1 MFHALAAAV
10 LVSSTP
16 LAPQRLYYQVNGPMP
31 LSVEAGEGRELVLLA
46 PDNKE
51 IARAAV
57 PDGVGELDA
66 ASLIPNLYSFTT
78 VHYLQLVDNS
88 APIGAAIVLQPLVR
102 VRNPVLRYTER
113 GPFVETWIEQSEQ
126 EKNMAGFR
134 VYVERDAVLHTTHG
148 DIRLVMRPE
157 HAPNTVWNFLHLVEG
172 GFYTRIPFHRVVGTS
187 SGGPGFVIQAGDPT
201 GNGSGGPGY
210 RIDLEASTLPHDL
223 GVISMAREG
232 NDIHTAGSQFF
243 LCLSRE
249 ATARLDVQYTTFGQT
264 IEGVEVVKKIGGLRV
279 GSQDRPI
286 EMPYIETAELVPA
299 EPRTPGQAPKWI
311 APAPAAPAEKP
322 AAPANPQR

>member
-1 MFHALAAAV
+1 MLHAIAAAL
-10 LVSSTP
+10 LVSSNP
-16 LAPQRLYYQVNGPMP
+16 LAPQRLYYGVNQPMP
-31 LSVEAGEGRELVLLA
+31 LSVTAGEGRELVLLT
-46 PDNKE
+46 PDNE
-51 IARAAV
+51 EVARAAV
-57 PDGVGELDA
+57 PDGATEIDA
-66 ASLIPNLYSFTT
+66 AALMADLYSHTS
-78 VHYLQLVDNS
+78 VHYLQLVDD
-88 APIGAAIVLQPLVR
+88 GAAEGAALVLQPLIR

-113 GPFVETWIEQSEQ
+113 GPFVETWIAPSEQ
-126 EKNMAGFR
+126 EKNMSGFR
-134 VYVERDAVLHTTHG
+134 VYIERDAVLHTTLG

-201 GNGSGGPGY
+201 GSGSGGPGY
-210 RIDLEASTLPHDL
+210 RIDLEPSTLPHDL

-232 NDIHTAGSQFF
+232 SDIHTAGSQFF

-264 IEGVEVVKKIGGLRV
+264 IEGIEVVKKIGALRV
-279 GSQDRPI
+279 GAQDRPI
-286 EMPYIETAELVPA
+286 DMPWIETAELVPA
-299 EPRTPGQAPKWI
+299 APRTPGEAPKWI
-311 APAPAAPAEKP
+311 VPAPTAPAEKS

>member
-1 MFHALAAAV
+1 MLHAIAAAL
-10 LVSSTP
+10 LVSSNP
-16 LAPQRLYYQVNGPMP
+16 LAPQRLYYGVNQPMP
-31 LSVEAGEGRELVLLA
+31 LSVTAGEGRELVLLT
-46 PDNKE
+46 PDNE
-51 IARAAV
+51 EVVRAAV
-57 PDGVGELDA
+57 PDGATEIDA
-66 ASLIPNLYSFTT
+66 AALMANLYSHTS
-78 VHYLQLVDNS
+78 VHYLQLVDD
-88 APIGAAIVLQPLVR
+88 GAAEGAALVLQPLIR

-113 GPFVETWIEQSEQ
+113 GPFVETWIAPSEQ
-126 EKNMAGFR
+126 EKNMSGFR
-134 VYVERDAVLHTTHG
+134 VYIERDAVLHTTLG

-201 GNGSGGPGY
+201 GSGSGGPGY
-210 RIDLEASTLPHDL
+210 RIDLEPSTLPHDL

-232 NDIHTAGSQFF
+232 SDIHTAGSQFF

-264 IEGVEVVKKIGGLRV
+264 IEGIEVVKKIGALRV
-279 GSQDRPI
+279 GAQDRPI
-286 EMPYIETAELVPA
+286 DMPWIETAELVPA
-299 EPRTPGQAPKWI
+299 APRTPGEAPKWI
-311 APAPAAPAEKP
+311 VPAPTAPAEKS

>member
-1 MFHALAAAV
+1 MFHALAAAL
-10 LVSSTP
+10 LVSAGS
-16 LAPQRLYYQVNGPMP
+16 LAPQRLYYQISQPMP
-31 LSVEAGEGRELVLLA
+31 LTVAAGEGREIVLLT

-51 IARAAV
+51 VARATV
-57 PDGVGELDA
+57 PDGVGEVDA

-78 VHYLQLVDNS
+78 VHYLQLADDGEPVGP
-88 APIGAAIVLQPLVR
+88 ALVLQPLIR

-113 GPFVETWIEQSEQ
+113 GPSVENWIDQPERD
-126 EKNMAGFR
+126 KNMAGFR
-134 VYVERDAVLHTTHG
+134 VYIERDAVLHTTHG

-172 GFYTRIPFHRVVGTS
+172 GFYTHIPFHRVVGTS

-201 GNGSGGPGY
+201 GTGSGGPGY

-249 ATARLDVQYTTFGQT
+249 ATSRLDGQYTTFGQT
-264 IEGVEVVKKIGGLRV
+264 IEGIDVIKKIGAVRV

-286 EMPYIETAELVPA
+286 DMPYITTAELVPA
-299 EPRTPGQAPKWI
+299 QPRTPGQAPKWI
-311 APAPAAPAEKP
+311 TPTPAAPAEKP
-322 AAPANPQR
+322 AAPANPPR